1 MILLAVFLGG
11 ISLFSQLQNQHSTVG
26 TTELGAP
33 TLPVMCIDR
42 DGNKINSMPGYR
54 TEMKAS
60 TMRDSIIPI
69 TTNREFSV
77 SYKAYDQ
84 KVISVS
90 YEIIAPDTG
99 KVVENAKI
107 GGFQEDGDYMTA
119 RVSLTEPIL
128 MNREYP
134 VKFTIETSEGDVY
147 YYSRLLQRS
156 ELPVNLYVQF
166 VYNFYETCMNKDG
179 AGDLNTYLE
188 TDSSISNRSF
198 TNVNIN
204 STLDQ
209 VTWGD
214 LSPQIYQKAVPNI
227 TEINSETCSIT
238 NDYLIRAVN
247 ESGQTEIYHVT
258 EFYRLRYYNGSMSLL
273 DFYRTALQV
282 FDENLSVVTT
292 EGVNLGIAER
302 SVQYLGNTSSDIVA
316 FVQDGAL
323 WEYSES
329 AEKLSLVY
337 SLKYAEEGTDE
348 RYQNNDYDIQ
358 ILSVSEGGD
367 IDFIVYGYMN
377 RGPHEGENGISVCH
391 FENERTVVNEQLFI
405 PSERS
410 YDYLKQDL
418 DILSYVSSGGVYYA
432 YLNENLCKFDPVSG
446 TSEILQS
453 GIRRD
458 CITASSEYGYA
469 AWMNEM
475 DPDAG
480 TDITLMYL
488 DEESTRT
495 ITAESGTYIR
505 ALGFLNDDFLY
516 GIADRD
522 DLVTGAAGDVTF
534 AMNRILIEDFGGNVI
549 KEYDPGENRITSV
562 DVSGGL
568 VTLTRSSRDGDVYTE
583 ESTDNIMNNRIR
595 TESQITTN
603 ADYNSRQGI
612 TITLAFPTTNTNLKP
627 LIKHFT
633 MMGTAEAIEYEAE
646 DAEPLVPQYYAY
658 GEGRLQGIFTHA
670 GKALIVADAHYG
682 TLLDGDGAFLYERGN
697 LEKSMDLNDDDIPEG
712 FFSRTIN
719 AAAVQEEIGE
729 EAQVI
734 NLTGAT
740 MDEVEYELSRGRA
753 VKALKSDG
761 TVCLIVGYDGYNTLQ
776 YDFETG
782 EHFYVA
788 SDDSREDFEGGGN
801 VFVSYVLPQRTIKN
815 S

>member
-1 MILLAVFLGG
+1 M
-11 ISLFSQLQNQHSTVG
+11 G
-26 TTELGAP
+26 TTPIGDP

-42 DGNKINSMPGYR
+42 DGDKIDLMNGYT
-54 TEMKAS
+54 TEMDAS
-60 TMRDSIIPI
+60 TMRDGIVPI

-77 SYKAYDQ
+77 SYKAYDNR
-84 KVISVS
+84 VISVS

-107 GGFQEDGDYMTA
+107 GGFQEDGEYMTA
-119 RVSLTEPIL
+119 SVSLTEPIL

-134 VKFTIETSEGDVY
+134 VKFTIETDNGDVY

-156 ELPVNLYVQF
+156 ELPVSLYVGF
-166 VYNFYETCMNKDG
+166 VYDFYETCMNKDG

-188 TDSSISNRSF
+188 TDSSITNNSF

-209 VTWGD
+209 VTWGS
-214 LSPQIYQKAVPNI
+214 LSPQIYRKAIPTI
-227 TEINSETCSIT
+227 TEINSETCSLT
-238 NDYLIRAVN
+238 NDYLIQAVN
-247 ESGQTEIYHVT
+247 DDGLTEIYHVT

-273 DFYRTALQV
+273 DFNRKAIQV
-282 FDENLSVVTT
+282 FDESLAVVTT
-292 EGVNLGIAER
+292 DGVDLGVAER
-302 SVQYLGNTSSDIVA
+302 TVQYLGSESSDIVA

-337 SLKYAEEGTDE
+337 SLKYAEGTSDE
-348 RYQNNDYDIQ
+348 RYDNSDYSIQ
-358 ILSVSEGGD
+358 ILNVSEGGD

-377 RGPHEGENGISVCH
+377 RGAHEGQNGISVCH
-391 FENERTVVNEQLFI
+391 FANERTTVSEELFI
-405 PSERS
+405 PSVRS
-410 YDYLKQDL
+410 YDYMKQDL
-418 DILSYVSSGGVYYA
+418 EILSYVSSGGVYYA
-432 YLNENLCKFDPVSG
+432 YVNGNLCRFDPA
-446 TSEILQS
+446 TETAEILQS
-453 GIRRD
+453 DIRPD
-458 CITASSEYGYA
+458 CITASSEYGYV
-469 AWMNEM
+469 AWMNEQ
-475 DPDAG
+475 DPDA
-480 TDITLMYL
+480 TSNITLMYL
-488 DEESTRT
+488 DEETTRT

-516 GIADRD
+516 GIADQD

-534 AMNRILIEDFGGNVI
+534 AMNEILIEDFGGNVI
-549 KEYDPGENRITSV
+549 KDYDPGDYWITSV

-568 VTLTRSSRDGDVYTE
+568 VTLMRSERDGDSYTE
-583 ESTDNIMNNRIR
+583 VSTDNIMNNRTD
-595 TESQITTN
+595 TESEITAV
-603 ADYNSRQGI
+603 ADYNTRQGI
-612 TITLAFPTTNTNLKP
+612 TITLTFPTTNTNLKP
-627 LIKHFT
+627 LVKHFA
-633 MMGTAEAIEYEAE
+633 MMGIADAIEY
-646 DAEPLVPQYYAY
+646 DAEETELSVPLYYAY
-658 GEGRLQGIFTHA
+658 GEGELQGILTHA
-670 GKALIVADAHYG
+670 GQALVLADAHYG
-682 TLLDGDGAFLYERGN
+682 TLLDAEGAYLYERGN
-697 LEKSMDLNDDDIPEG
+697 LESSMDLNDDDIPEG
-712 FFSRTIN
+712 FFTQTIN
-719 AAAVQEEIGE
+719 AEAVQEEIGE

-740 MDEVEYELSRGRA
+740 MDEVEYELSLGRA

-801 VFVSYVLPQRTIKN
+801 VFVSYVLPQQTIKN